1 MGVGFNDAN
10 SQGNAASQGLNLV
23 NLRRLG
29 TNRTLCWSTA
39 AARCRAS
46 ADLSVDL
53 NTIPATLIERAD
65 VVAGR
70 CLGGLWRMRSA
81 ASST

>member
-29 TNRTLCWSTA
+29 TNRTLVLVNG
-39 AARCRAS
+39 RRQ
-46 ADLSVDL
+46 V
-53 NTIPATLIERAD
+53 PGER
-65 VVAGR
+65 
-70 CLGGLWRMRSA
+70 
-81 ASST
+81 